1 MIDAGKYYALHFEY
15 TSETLTPKQEKIVDL
30 EQYIEEVIPTRKD
43 NQQKIHIQRIIK
55 AYGQDT
61 IILAKPKQLRYWLPS
76 IALRDADETFA
87 DYIKSRYHNA

>member
-61 IILAKPKQLRYWLPS
+61 I
-76 IALRDADETFA
+76 
-87 DYIKSRYHNA
+87 YISQTQTITLLVAIYCTKGCR